1 MEYTEINAQTIDRW
15 CQEGWK
21 WGQPLPQEKYAAA
34 KHGTWDVLLTPTKP
48 VPHAWFSTLAGRHL
62 LGLASGGAQQMPVFA
77 ALGAVCTVL
86 DYSERQLQNEREY
99 AARSIDQF
107 LKEWIGAGMRP
118 PRVTKASQLVW
129 FTGMIGA

>member
-1 MEYTEINAQTIDRW
+1 MFFCEFPVNPRLHAPYSSVRPHRKPLCADPLSPTETAAISSHGIPQW
-15 CQEGWK
+15 
-21 WGQPLPQEKYAAA
+21 PLRRGAE
-34 KHGTWDVLLTPTKP
+34 
-48 VPHAWFSTLAGRHL
+48 AG
-62 LGLASGGAQQMPVFA
+62 
-77 ALGAVCTVL
+77 
-86 DYSERQLQNEREY
+86 DEREY

>member
-1 MEYTEINAQTIDRW
+1 MRGPALPHRDRSHLIARDTTTA
-15 CQEGWK
+15 
-21 WGQPLPQEKYAAA
+21 PPQR
-34 KHGTWDVLLTPTKP
+34 
-48 VPHAWFSTLAGRHL
+48 GR
-62 LGLASGGAQQMPVFA
+62 SR
-77 ALGAVCTVL
+77 
-86 DYSERQLQNEREY
+86 DEREY